1 MARLS
6 AKVKDWEPS
15 KGAVKGLSNIY
26 DAAVGNRD
34 TLFDI
39 YVTHRSWGEEWYEL
53 VRCKSYENAKL
64 MLATRGK
71 GECLTIALNC
81 IDDLAYLEA
90 EMAQIEEGGNK

>member
-6 AKVKDWEPS
+6 AKVKDWAPS
-15 KGAVKGLSNIY
+15 KGAVRGLSNIY

-39 YVTHRSWGEEWYEL
+39 YVTHKSWGDEWYEL

-64 MLATRGK
+64 RLVARGK
-71 GECLTIALNC
+71 GRCLAIALNC

-90 EMAQIEEGGNK
+90 EIMRIERRR